1 MDGPAGLL
9 NLGSL
14 VFPAVMLL
22 LVKMVLPLAVMP
34 LAIVAGSLWPGGWIF
49 SLTNLQPKLERFNPA
64 NLGRLFSGK
73 HLSEFGLS
81 LFKVGV
87 LLAVLWHVVRPR

>member
-1 MDGPAGLL
+1 
-9 NLGSL
+9 
-14 VFPAVMLL
+14 
-22 LVKMVLPLAVMP
+22 
-34 LAIVAGSLWPGGWIF
+34 VAGRLD
-49 SLTNLQPKLERFNPA
+49 LQPDQPA
-64 NLGRLFSGK
+64 AQAGALQPLSNLGRLFSGK